1 MTKRLLF
8 GRTRAIST
16 SNPHE
21 FFRALTRT
29 GATALGFDDVG
40 LVRGGEAADFVLLD
54 VSGPRFVPGGHWPAR
69 VVNTATAGDVRD
81 VVVTGEPV
89 VRNGVIRNGVVRTL
103 DEATVLVE
111 AREAAETV
119 LDHLQWDVTGAEAG
133 TPDRNPVAL
142 ASHAPIGRIG
152 SLALRLGRQ
161 YLRDRLP

>member
-8 GRTRAIST
+8 GEDTST
-16 SNPHE
+16 PHE
-21 FFRALTRT
+21 FFRALTRN

-40 LVRGGEAADFVLLD
+40 LVRGGKAADFVLFD

-81 VVVTGEPV
+81 VVVAGEPV
-89 VRNGVIRNGVVRTL
+89 VRNGVVRTL
-103 DEATVLVE
+103 DEAAVLAE

-133 TPDRNPVAL
+133 IPDRNPVAL
-142 ASHAPIGRIG
+142 ASRAPIGRIG
-152 SLALRLGRQ
+152 SWALRLG
-161 YLRDRLP
+161 

>member
-8 GRTRAIST
+8 GEDT

-29 GATALGFDDVG
+29 GATALRFDDVG
-40 LVRGGEAADFVLLD
+40 LVRGGKAADFVLLD

-81 VVVTGEPV
+81 VVVAGEPV
-89 VRNGVIRNGVVRTL
+89 VRNGVVRTL
-103 DEATVLVE
+103 DEATVLAE

-133 TPDRNPVAL
+133 IPDRTLVAL
-142 ASHAPIGRIG
+142 ASRAPIGRIG

-161 YLRDRLP
+161 YLRERLP

>member
-8 GRTRAIST
+8 GEDTST
-16 SNPHE
+16 PHE

-40 LVRGGEAADFVLLD
+40 LVRGGKAADFVLFD

-81 VVVTGEPV
+81 VVVAGEPV
-89 VRNGVIRNGVVRTL
+89 VRNGVVRTL
-103 DEATVLVE
+103 DEATVLAE

-142 ASHAPIGRIG
+142 ASRAPIGRIG
-152 SLALRLGRQ
+152 SWALRLGRQ

>member
-8 GRTRAIST
+8 GEDTST
-16 SNPHE
+16 PHE
-21 FFRALTRT
+21 FFRALTRN
-29 GATALGFDDVG
+29 GAMALGFDDVG
-40 LVRGGEAADFVLLD
+40 LVRGDKAADFVLFD

-81 VVVTGEPV
+81 VVVAGEPV
-89 VRNGVIRNGVVRTL
+89 VRNGVVRTL
-103 DEATVLVE
+103 DEATVLAE

-152 SLALRLGRQ
+152 SWALRLGRQ

>member
-8 GRTRAIST
+8 GEDTST
-16 SNPHE
+16 PHE
-21 FFRALTRT
+21 FFRALTRN
-29 GATALGFDDVG
+29 GAMALGFDDVG
-40 LVRGGEAADFVLLD
+40 LVRGDKAADFVLFD

-81 VVVTGEPV
+81 VVVAGEPV
-89 VRNGVIRNGVVRTL
+89 VRNGVVRTL
-103 DEATVLVE
+103 DEATVLAE

>member
-8 GRTRAIST
+8 GEDTST
-16 SNPHE
+16 PHE

-40 LVRGGEAADFVLLD
+40 LVRGDKAADFVLFD

-81 VVVTGEPV
+81 VVVAGEPV
-89 VRNGVIRNGVVRTL
+89 VRNGVVRTL
-103 DEATVLVE
+103 DEATVLAE

-152 SLALRLGRQ
+152 SWALRLGRQ

>member
-8 GRTRAIST
+8 GEDTST
-16 SNPHE
+16 PHE

-81 VVVTGEPV
+81 VVVAGEPV
-89 VRNGVIRNGVVRTL
+89 VRNGVVRTL

-133 TPDRNPVAL
+133 TPDRNRVAL

>member
-8 GRTRAIST
+8 GEDTST
-16 SNPHE
+16 PHE

-40 LVRGGEAADFVLLD
+40 LVRGDKAADFVLFD

-81 VVVTGEPV
+81 VVVAGEPV
-89 VRNGVIRNGVVRTL
+89 VRNGVVRTL
-103 DEATVLVE
+103 DEATVLAE

-142 ASHAPIGRIG
+142 ASRAPIGRIG

>member
-8 GRTRAIST
+8 GEDTST
-16 SNPHE
+16 PHE

-40 LVRGGEAADFVLLD
+40 LVRGDKAADFVLFD

-81 VVVTGEPV
+81 VVVAGEPV
-89 VRNGVIRNGVVRTL
+89 VRNGVVRTL
-103 DEATVLVE
+103 DEATVLAG

-152 SLALRLGRQ
+152 SWALRLGRQ